1 MKFNW
6 TFWQRTNAAEA
17 AALPKLEGKRAMKIN
32 PTAAA
37 NAMAP
42 GEPTAGKPFV
52 IPSAAPGVIPDGAK
66 LAMDEATSDA
76 YVYAMGDAYA
86 EGLVFMGYPALS
98 QLAQRSEYRRPA
110 EILAQEMTRKWIK
123 VTSTGTKKE
132 EGGEDKFEKIKAI
145 EAELVRIG
153 ARAAFKLALE
163 HDGFFGRAQIYIDVG
178 DVDDDELK
186 TPLSQSKDKIVHGA
200 LKGLNVI
207 EPMWTYPGSY
217 NSTNP
222 LKADFFKP
230 STWYVMGKEVHG
242 SRLMTIVSREVPDML
257 KPAYAFGGLSLS
269 QMCKPYV
276 DNWLQTRQGVSDII
290 QAFTV
295 WVLKTNMSSILGGDP
310 GDDVFARLD
319 IFNRTRSNRGVMAVD
334 KDTEEFANVSTSLAG
349 LDHLQAQAQE
359 HMSAAA
365 GIPLVKLF
373 GISPSGLNA
382 SSEGEITT
390 FYDGIEAGQESVIR
404 PELQRLFNIVQL
416 SLFGDIDPEIGFEFE
431 PLETMDP
438 AQRST
443 IRKTEADTAG
453 VWIDKGVI
461 DPIEARK
468 VLATQEDSPYASL
481 DLSHVPDP
489 PAQPGEEGEE
499 GGPSDPADPTDP
511 LPPAEPNPQQ
521 QDRPA

>member
-1 MKFNW
+1 MNFNW
-6 TFWQRTNAAEA
+6 KFWQRSKSAEA
-17 AALPKLEGKRAMKIN
+17 AALPKPAAMPAMKIS

-37 NAMAP
+37 NAGATGNAP
-42 GEPTAGKPFV
+42 AQRPFV
-52 IPSAAPGVIPDGAK
+52 IPSAAPGVIPNAAK
-66 LAMDEATSDA
+66 LAMDSAATDA
-76 YVYAMGDAYA
+76 YAYAMGDAYA

-110 EILAQEMTRKWIK
+110 EIIAQEMTRKWIK

-132 EGGEDKFEKIKAI
+132 DDDDDKADKIKAI

-153 ARAAFKLALE
+153 AQAAFKRALE
-163 HDGFFGRAQIYIDVG
+163 HDGFFGRSQIYIDVG

-186 TPLSQSKDKIVHGA
+186 TPLSHSKDKIVTGA

-207 EPMWTYPGSY
+207 EPMWTYPSTY

-222 LKADFFKP
+222 LEADFFKP
-230 STWYVMGKEVHG
+230 STWYVMGKEIHG
-242 SRLMTIVSREVPDML
+242 SRLMTIVGREVPDML

-295 WVLKTNMSSILGGDP
+295 WVLKTNMSTVLQGGA
-310 GDDVFARLD
+310 GDDLFARLD
-319 IFNRTRSNRGVMAVD
+319 MFNRTRSNRGVMALD
-334 KDTEEFANVSTSLAG
+334 KDTEEFANVSTSMAG

-359 HMSAAA
+359 HMSAAV
-365 GIPLVKLF
+365 GIPMVKLF

-390 FYDGIEAGQESVIR
+390 FYDGIEAAQESIVR
-404 PELQRLFNIVQL
+404 PHLTRLFNIIQL
-416 SLFGDIDPEIGFEFE
+416 SLFGEIDPEIGFAFE

-438 AQRST
+438 AQRAT
-443 IRKTEADTAG
+443 IRKTEADAAA

-468 VLATQEDSPYASL
+468 MLATQEDSPYASL
-481 DLSHVPDP
+481 DLSHVPEPTQENVDEATETL
-489 PAQPGEEGEE
+489 PASQ
-499 GGPSDPADPTDP
+499 T
-511 LPPAEPNPQQ
+511 
-521 QDRPA
+521 R